1 MKQPD
6 LKYRPKKFSDVLG
19 NFGPKKTLLNLSLK
33 NRLLENSLLFGGMR
47 GCGKTTLARIV
58 AKAVYCENLNY
69 GEPCCVCKFCLSIEE
84 ASSESYLEF
93 DAATQ
98 GTAEKIRAIL
108 DDLDL
113 GTINSKPM
121 ILVLDEAQ
129 RLSPAAQDAL
139 LKSME
144 ERKIFIIMC
153 TTEPGKIRDSVKS
166 RMWEFSISQ
175 PSSGELIN
183 WMRDISEKENFEF
196 DIESLALISKMT
208 EFCPRE
214 CVKALDILSLNE
226 DFELDAVKNHFEFDC
241 YESVANLVSNLD
253 KPQTVLYE
261 IESLSNS
268 KSPNWVK
275 DKLIFALMDAVKLKY
290 DVPTKFPCKIAGSYD
305 ANLAL
310 NVASRLVV
318 LDRPTFPEIEAV
330 LIEPVAIQIPTVI
343 TQAVPV
349 EKPKEHLSIVDV
361 GKSESIPTVKNTPK
375 IMTIDGISFSSNER
389 LTSLDGKILKSEIA
403 EEPIILN
410 EQPFDNRH
418 APISEEDFKEAFK

>member
-1 MKQPD
+1 MKHLD
-6 LKYRPKKFSDVLG
+6 LKYRPKKFGEVLG
-19 NFGPKKTLLNLSLK
+19 NFGPKKTLLNLSLRK
-33 NRLLENSLLFGGMR
+33 KLLKNSLLFGGTR

-58 AKAVYCENLNY
+58 AKASYCDNLQE
-69 GEPCCVCKFCLSIEE
+69 GEPCCVCSFCLSIEE

-98 GTAEKIRAIL
+98 GTVERIRSIL

-113 GTINSKPM
+113 GSINSKPI

-139 LKSME
+139 LKSIE
-144 ERKIFIIMC
+144 ERKIFVIMC

-175 PSSGELIN
+175 PSNGELVT
-183 WMRDISEKENFEF
+183 WMRDISEKEGFEF

-208 EFCPRE
+208 DSCPRE
-214 CVKALDILSLNE
+214 CAKALDILSLNE
-226 DFELDAVKNHFEFDC
+226 YYDIDAVKSYFDFDF

-253 KPQTVLYE
+253 KPQTVLHE
-261 IESLSNS
+261 IESLSDS

-275 DKLIFALMDAVKLKY
+275 DKLIFALMDAVKMKY
-290 DVPTKFPCKIAGSYD
+290 DVPTKFPCKISGSYD

-310 NVASRLVV
+310 NVASRLVI

-330 LIEPVAIQIPTVI
+330 LIEPVAVLVSSVVQTIL
-343 TQAVPV
+343 V
-349 EKPKEHLSIVDV
+349 EKPKEHLPILDIGKEEKIPEVKDV
-361 GKSESIPTVKNTPK
+361 PK
-375 IMTIDGISFSSNER
+375 IMTIDGISFSTNER
-389 LTSLDGKILKSEIA
+389 LTSLDGKIKKTEIVDR
-403 EEPIILN
+403 PVILN
-410 EQPFDNRH
+410 EQPFDARH
-418 APISEEDFKEAFK
+418 APISEEDFKKAFKN